1 MKNKHILLS
10 VLLITV
16 VAFGFYPLLQVVDKK
31 EQKNEQLFAQKQQQI
46 ERLAELKN
54 VRKEMN
60 TERSIPSSPEQI
72 ALIDDVSRIAK
83 TTGIALPDNWNFSI
97 GHNSD
102 VNAEQ
107 ISISFTLSGRRKQI
121 QRFLTEV
128 EKNTRFMGVRD
139 FSFNTDASNSISIT
153 EMPVTLYAFFLE
165 A

>member
-10 VLLITV
+10 VLLITI

-46 ERLAELKN
+46 ERLTKLENAG
-54 VRKEMN
+54 KEMN
-60 TERSIPSSPEQI
+60 TQISIPSTPEQI

-83 TTGIALPDNWNFSI
+83 ATGIALPDNWSFSI

-107 ISISFTLSGRRKQI
+107 ISISFTLSGRREQI
-121 QRFLTEV
+121 QRFLAEV
-128 EKNTRFMGVRD
+128 EKNPRFMGVRD
-139 FSFNTDASNSISIT
+139 FSFNTDVGTSISIT
-153 EMPVTLYAFFLE
+153 EMPITLYAFFLE